1 MAVPASAPEAPAEPA
16 PPLAATPTSR
26 VAATPATP
34 IAPPLQVSGAQL
46 SAAGSAVL
54 RSGRAQLGDWDELRE
69 VGRAA
74 LWVVLGWLAMTIVTG
89 FLAADAL
96 RTTLAAQLGS
106 AFALGDLMTRIVNG
120 TYGVV
125 GSLLAGLGYH
135 LSVSAS
141 AGAYGLSAG
150 GSGDVSFAIVPL
162 GSLLVLGLLSALGAR
177 SSLRRRPVPSAEAVL
192 VRVTLVAA
200 AAALALYVVSMF
212 MGIAFSGSG
221 TESYTGA
228 SLSGSLGLSGGP
240 TFGNLF
246 VVLFP
251 VLWLGAAVGGL
262 ALSLELMPG
271 AAAARS
277 RLEPYVPMVI
287 AGLGGYAIGLVVV
300 SFGVCLGVLFLVATN
315 GGSYDPGTVG
325 RLVPGILAFLPNVA
339 AFVILAGSG
348 TSIGAATTGVSTPSA
363 IPAGSIWQ
371 AGIVIAG
378 LSVLALLIPGFL
390 AGTILRGRA
399 PGATPGKVAA
409 VAALVG
415 LLALIGAS
423 MALPSANVAAQTA
436 IAGQAGSFA
445 VTFDLGQTVVL
456 GGIGVVISTF
466 AGFQF
471 GAPLWPALE
480 DRVPQLGTGHD
491 DMTLRR

>member
-1 MAVPASAPEAPAEPA
+1 
-16 PPLAATPTSR
+16 
-26 VAATPATP
+26 
-34 IAPPLQVSGAQL
+34 VSSAQL
-46 SAAGSAVL
+46 SAAGGAVL

-69 VGRAA
+69 VGRAT

-96 RTTLAAQLGS
+96 RSTLAAQLGS
-106 AFALGDLMTRIVNG
+106 AFALGDLTDRIVNG

-135 LSVSAS
+135 LSLSGS

-150 GSGDVSFAIVPL
+150 GTGDVNFAVVPL
-162 GSLLVLGLLSALGAR
+162 GSLLVLGVLSALGSR

-200 AAALALYVVSMF
+200 AGALALYLVAMF
-212 MGIAFSGSG
+212 MGMAFSASG

-240 TFGNLF
+240 AFGNLLL
-246 VVLFP
+246 VLFP
-251 VLWLGAAVGGL
+251 ALWLGAAVGGL
-262 ALSLELMPG
+262 ALGLGFMPG
-271 AAAARS
+271 AAQARS

-287 AGLGGYAIGLVVV
+287 AGLGGYAIGLIVV
-300 SFGVCLGVLFLVATN
+300 SIGVCLGFLYLIATS
-315 GGSYDPGTVG
+315 GGSYDPGTIG
-325 RLVPGILAFLPNVA
+325 RLVPGIVAFLPNVA

-348 TSIGAATTGVSTPSA
+348 TPIGATTTGASTPAS
-363 IPAGSIWQ
+363 IPAGSVWQ

-399 PGATPGKVAA
+399 PGATPGMVVA

-415 LLALIGAS
+415 LLALIGAVV
-423 MALPSANVAAQTA
+423 ALPSVSVAAQTA
-436 IAGQAGSFA
+436 IAGQTGSFA
-445 VTFDLGQTVVL
+445 VTFDLGQAVVL

-471 GAPLWPALE
+471 GAPLWPTLE
-480 DRVPQLGTGHD
+480 ERVPQLGMTYD